1 MLKKWGGENTSQNK
15 KCLICVELKNVINTC
30 ENHYYC
36 KDCLYKIASYLRSDY
51 SCVLCRTNN
60 WFKK

>member
-1 MLKKWGGENTSQNK
+1 MNVEKMEGENTSQNK

-30 ENHYYC
+30 ENHYCC
-36 KDCLYKIASYLRSDY
+36 KDCLYNIYLRSEY